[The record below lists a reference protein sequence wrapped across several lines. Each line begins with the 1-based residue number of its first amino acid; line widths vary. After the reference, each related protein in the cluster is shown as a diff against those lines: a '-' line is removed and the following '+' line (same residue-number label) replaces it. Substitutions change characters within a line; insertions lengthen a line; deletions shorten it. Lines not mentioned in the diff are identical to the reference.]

1 MGKLTWKY
9 FLQPIFSIEIPKPKL
24 FQLNTALYYKYF
36 KIFPPFQSIKYMKN
50 KITVCTSLSQSCC
63 HGHLL
68 CQHHFK
74 FHLKS
79 KQDIEKRKRGHPLNL
94 RTNFIETSIFNGE
107 QRGTDGQSINW
118 IWLPIKFLA
127 VNCWIR
133 SSFIMLLTWGIVSKM
148 LLNGQIYW
156 SFGCAFLQQHY
167 QQQQKVDHQARE
179 KVSIKTILVL
189 LAVL

>member
-1 MGKLTWKY
+1 MV
-9 FLQPIFSIEIPKPKL
+9 PIHGGQRRDLRNVTVTLAS
-24 FQLNTALYYKYF
+24 A
-36 KIFPPFQSIKYMKN
+36 PFWSEKH
-50 KITVCTSLSQSCC
+50 TFHLSR
-63 HGHLL
+63 HL
-68 CQHHFK
+68 K

-156 SFGCAFLQQHY
+156 SFRAFLHTRKKSTTKHVKKYKNGFCHNQIF
-167 QQQQKVDHQARE
+167 D
-179 KVSIKTILVL
+179 ILVS
-189 LAVL
+189 